1 MTNVY
6 DKRLHVSDGGDYYY
20 PGHTADGTFA
30 LFMLTRK
37 QAMELGRESGV
48 IYDNGRPNSIL
59 LSDIF
64 HRSCGSRLRVS
75 DKQTLDD
82 WFPAM
87 ASVLPASLVYF
98 PRRELVR
105 TDIFAQWCADA
116 KANDPAHAYDRNN
129 EYKRQR
135 TGKLCEVAVQMA
147 FGIEFIDWN
156 IRPRSA
162 ESNIPDL
169 LPAGLAVGVKGAMWP
184 NAPLIPVRHHEPQIF
199 VLLSEDYTHAV
210 VLGYA
215 PPQTLK
221 EEAESGIGDAFVLCD
236 SVLHGK
242 KDPKTGFAAFDR
254 LERARSLESLS
265 MYVHTDDPSLIT
277 SPHSESQMQELYNPQ
292 LEAAVEEQAGN
303 FWDTPDDWY
312 QAEVPEPMCWYRDII
327 TAYPDDA
334 PQNAPWRS

>member
-6 DKRLHVSDGGDYYY
+6 DKRLHVSDDGDYYCQ
-20 PGHTADGTFA
+20 GHTADGVLTN
-30 LFMLTRK
+30 LFLTRK
-37 QAMELGRESGV
+37 EAVELNRESGV
-48 IYDNGRPNSIL
+48 IFDNGLPQTIP

-64 HRSCGSRLRVS
+64 HRSCGSRLHVS
-75 DKQTLDD
+75 DKHTLDD
-82 WFPAM
+82 WFPTM
-87 ASVLPASLVYF
+87 ASVLPASIVYF
-98 PRRELVR
+98 PGQELAR
-105 TDIFAQWCADA
+105 TDIFAKWCADA
-116 KANDPAHAYDRNN
+116 KSKDPAHAYDHNN

-135 TGKLCEVAVQMA
+135 TGKLCEVAVEMA

-156 IRPRSA
+156 IHPRSA
-162 ESNIPDL
+162 GSNIPDL

-184 NAPLIPVRHHEPQIF
+184 NAPLIPISHHEPQIF

-210 VLGYA
+210 VLGYG
-215 PPQTLK
+215 PSQMLK

-242 KDPKTGFAAFDR
+242 KDPKTGFVSFDC
-254 LERARSLESLS
+254 LERARSLETLRMFVKADS
-265 MYVHTDDPSLIT
+265 PSLIT
-277 SPHSESQMQELYNPQ
+277 SPYSETQLDELRNPQ
-292 LEAAVEEQAGN
+292 LENEVNKRAGN
-303 FWDTPDDWY
+303 FWDTPDNWY